1 MDHRSAELT
10 KYASNAMLAAR
21 ISFMNGIALLCEA
34 TGADVDAVRKA
45 VGADKRI
52 GYPFLFPGVGYGGSC
67 FPKDVQ
73 ALLHTARE
81 AGVPLPLLEA
91 TEAIN
96 ERMRLLLVEKARAH
110 FDTLGGRTFAVWGLS
125 FKPRTDDIREAPAL
139 YLIHSLCEAGARV
152 RAMDP
157 AAGPNAARALADLGD
172 AVTIVE
178 REYECLEGA
187 DALFVMTEWNAFR
200 RPDFERIRSLLAR
213 PVIFDGRNIYDRD
226 DLIER
231 GFVYHGVGR

>member
-1 MDHRSAELT
+1 
-10 KYASNAMLAAR
+10 
-21 ISFMNGIALLCEA
+21 MNGIALLCEA

-73 ALLHTARE
+73 ALLHTARS

-91 TEAIN
+91 TEAVN
-96 ERMRLLLVEKARAH
+96 RRMRLLLVEKARAH
-110 FDTLGGRTFAVWGLS
+110 FDTLAGRTFAVWGLS
-125 FKPRTDDIREAPAL
+125 FKPKTDDVREAPAL
-139 YLIHSLCEAGARV
+139 TLIRALCEAGARV

-157 AAGPNAARALADLGD
+157 AAVQNAARALADLGE
-172 AVTIVE
+172 AVTLLE

-200 RPDFERIRSLLAR
+200 RPDFDRIRSLLAH
-213 PVIFDGRNIYDRD
+213 PVIFDGRNIYDPD